1 MVSLILRFCR
11 LLAADLWKQVGA
23 QWEKENE
30 EDIKDKLDFLLT
42 PPLYYPNDGG
52 SICLCIMFELSSDCR
67 SVWVGVGSLFWTYC
81 PQVDL
86 MNHNLLTCN
95 FNENVSS
102 PFTILYSTFQFS

>member
-1 MVSLILRFCR
+1 MRFCR

-42 PPLYYPNDGG
+42 PPLFYPNDGG
-52 SICLCIMFELSSDCR
+52 LIRLCISFEMSSDCR
-67 SVWVGVGSLFWTYC
+67 T
-81 PQVDL
+81 DL